1 MSLSD
6 NLFWRRLHSF
16 TGVLPL
22 GAFLLFHL
30 YVNSYSYGGP
40 AFYDAH
46 VRPLR
51 QIPYLL
57 LVEALVIYIPLAYH
71 GFYGVYIWST
81 NKSNILEYRYCRNW
95 LYTLQRWTGI
105 ITLLFV
111 VFHVL
116 DQRLRP
122 TTTFENVAGSLHHP
136 LILVFYIIGVAA
148 AAFHLGNGLWN
159 VLIKWGFTSG
169 QRSQKITMIAFTA
182 FWIVLGAVG
191 IRALVNFL

>member
-30 YVNSYSYGGP
+30 YENSYSYGGP
-40 AFYDAH
+40 AFYNEH
-46 VRPLR
+46 VQPLR

-57 LVEALVIYIPLAYH
+57 FIEAVVIYIPLAYH
-71 GFYGVYIWST
+71 AFYGVYIWST
-81 NKSNILEYRYCRNW
+81 SKSNALQYSYSSNW
-95 LYTLQRWTGI
+95 LYSLQRWTGI
-105 ITLLFV
+105 VTLLFLF
-111 VFHVL
+111 FHII
-116 DQRLRP
+116 DQRLRS
-122 TTTFENVAGSLHHP
+122 TTSFENVAGSLHNP
-136 LILVFYIIGVAA
+136 MFLVFYLVGVAA

>member
-1 MSLSD
+1 MAISD

-16 TGVLPL
+16 TGILPL
-22 GAFLLFHL
+22 GGFLLFHL
-30 YVNSYSYGGP
+30 YENSYSYGGP
-40 AFYDAH
+40 AFYNEH

-57 LVEALVIYIPLAYH
+57 LIEAIVIYIPLAYH
-71 GFYGVYIWST
+71 AFYGVYIWST
-81 NKSNILEYRYCRNW
+81 NKNNILQYRYCRNW

-111 VFHVL
+111 VFHVI

-122 TTTFENVAGSLHHP
+122 SPSFENVAGSLHNP
-136 LILVFYIIGVAA
+136 MFLLFYIIGVSA
-148 AAFHLGNGLWN
+148 AAFHLGNGFWN
-159 VLIKWGFTSG
+159 ALIKWGFTSG
-169 QRSQKITMIAFTA
+169 QRSQKITAIAFTA
-182 FWIVLGAVG
+182 FWVVLGAVG